1 MQCLATDNYIWGE
14 KDKSFSCYQGSYAS
28 GLRNINSP
36 WLTEKRK
43 PQPQLQGVNLQ
54 IYVHTSVAD
63 QRVCMIS
70 DVVFSDCSSHRPSQ
84 TDYHNYTCR
93 YPAQS
98 AFRQRASDCNI
109 VNYLII
115 MRKVSITHKIHI
127 ICLQENLCYMVMT
140 FDQYVWIQ
148 KMFIL
153 SYREGF
159 IC

>member
-1 MQCLATDNYIWGE
+1 M
-14 KDKSFSCYQGSYAS
+14 
-28 GLRNINSP
+28 
-36 WLTEKRK
+36 WLTEKRNLK
-43 PQPQLQGVNLQ
+43 AQLLTQGANLL
-54 IYVHTSVAD
+54 IRVHTSVAD

-115 MRKVSITHKIHI
+115 MRKLSITHRVHFVFGIQLKRCSHYLIKRDLFVEIISTHRAWSNDLICCGNLLITYGDLHAQTRDIHR
-127 ICLQENLCYMVMT
+127 
-140 FDQYVWIQ
+140 
-148 KMFIL
+148 
-153 SYREGF
+153 SS
-159 IC
+159 